1 MKVRRHFHVP
11 AFEISW
17 FKLLTSC
24 CVDDCC
30 CFQYSWNLNFHD
42 EALNVHKFLSK
53 CVQFLRVVLRL
64 IVCAFRSDTTMS
76 PRKLVGRSSRCL
88 WMMQWTPLTVEL
100 NDSRTCIKLYTL
112 FASIYFTLHKWSWKQ
127 RYHTTVTIDKKGI
140 SYDLTND
147 YVK

>member
-1 MKVRRHFHVP
+1 MKVRRHFQP

-53 CVQFLRVVLRL
+53 CVSQSVSKIHDQQVM
-64 IVCAFRSDTTMS
+64 VSQ
-76 PRKLVGRSSRCL
+76 LVKKNK
-88 WMMQWTPLTVEL
+88 QWNLTFYPNVDL
-100 NDSRTCIKLYTL
+100 ND
-112 FASIYFTLHKWSWKQ
+112 F
-127 RYHTTVTIDKKGI
+127 I
-140 SYDLTND
+140 SYSFRYL
-147 YVK
+147 